1 MEKRRPTDLEGKQVS
16 LHTDSFYHLLPG
28 TSGEQFCRGTA
39 CFVARHLKPDRW
51 LAALSPEQRVYCL
64 GNCFAAPASS
74 SDIVRPRMKILSR
87 EPIVLGPII
96 DGPISSVSAS
106 AARGGY
112 RALEKALSRPP
123 AELISA
129 VELSGLRGRG
139 GAGFP
144 TGKKWRAVAE
154 QNGSTKFV
162 IANADE
168 GDPGAYIDR
177 FLLEDDPHRLIEA
190 MAIAGFAVGAA
201 KGYIYL
207 RKEYPKARV
216 ALQQALLE
224 ARRESF
230 LGEGIVHSDFSFDVE
245 LVVGQGSYVCGEETA
260 LLNSIEGRRPEVR
273 LRPPYP
279 SESGLFG
286 KPSLINNVE
295 TLANIP
301 WIVRNGGE
309 AFRRLGFSNSR
320 GSKVLSLNSLF
331 RAPGLYE
338 VDFGIT
344 IRQIV
349 EDLGGG
355 LKAGT
360 VKGVIIGGPLAGII
374 PPHLFDT
381 PLGFE
386 ELAGIGASVGHGG
399 VIAFDEFTSIA
410 ELVHHVFDF
419 GAYESCGKCTPCR
432 LGSRWIERLFQ
443 QILETGRVP
452 AHKKKECGEIA
463 SALAMTSLCGL
474 GTGLA
479 DFAQSAL
486 RHYAKELESC
496 FS

>member
-1 MEKRRPTDLEGKQVS
+1 MLATVKRMTGKRS
-16 LHTDSFYHLLPG
+16 FEHIDSFYHLARRDEA
-28 TSGEQFCRGTA
+28 EQFCHGTA
-39 CFVARHLKPDRW
+39 CFVARHQNPGRW
-51 LAALSPEQRVYCL
+51 TAAVSQEQHLYCL
-64 GNCFAAPASS
+64 GNCFGSPAST
-74 SDIVRPRMKILSR
+74 SDVGRPRMRIHSR

-96 DGPISSVSAS
+96 EGPVSSLA
-106 AARGGY
+106 AAIARGGY
-112 RALEKALSRPP
+112 RALEQALGVPRP
-123 AELISA
+123 ELVRA
-129 VELSGLRGRG
+129 VELSALRGRG

-154 QNGSTKFV
+154 QKGPEKFV
-162 IANADE
+162 VANADE

-190 MAIAGFAVGAA
+190 MAIAGYAVGAA

-207 RKEYPKARV
+207 RKEYPRAR
-216 ALQQALLE
+216 ATLDQALVE
-224 ARRESF
+224 ARREGF
-230 LGEGIVHSDFSFDVE
+230 LGQRIFHRDFTFDVE
-245 LVVGQGSYVCGEETA
+245 LIVGQGSYVCGEETA

-279 SESGLFG
+279 SESGLFRR
-286 KPSLINNVE
+286 PTLINNVE

-320 GSKVLSLNSLF
+320 GTKVLSLNSLF
-331 RAPGLYE
+331 HAPGLYE

-349 EDLGGG
+349 EDIGGG
-355 LKAGT
+355 LKSGAL
-360 VKGVIIGGPLAGII
+360 KGLIIGGPLAGII

-399 VIAFDEFTSIA
+399 VIAFDEHTSIA
-410 ELVHHVFDF
+410 ELVYHVFEF
-419 GAYESCGKCTPCR
+419 GAFESCGKCTPCR
-432 LGSRWIERLFQ
+432 LGSRQVERLFQ
-443 QILETGRVP
+443 RILEIGHVAVRE
-452 AHKKKECGEIA
+452 KKECMEIV

-479 DFAQSAL
+479 EFARSAL
-486 RHYAKELESC
+486 RHYAEELETC

>member
-1 MEKRRPTDLEGKQVS
+1 MVKRMKEKQDSG
-16 LHTDSFYHLLPG
+16 HIDSFYHLARTG
-28 TSGEQFCRGTA
+28 DVEQFCQGTA
-39 CFVARHLKPDRW
+39 CFVSRHLNPRRW
-51 LAALSPEQRVYCL
+51 SSAVSGQERVYCL

-74 SDIVRPRMKILSR
+74 KDVARPQIRGLSR

-96 DGPISSVSAS
+96 DGPISSLDAS
-106 AARGGY
+106 TARGGY
-112 RALEKALSRPP
+112 SALEKALAQTR
-123 AELISA
+123 ADLLHA
-129 VELSGLRGRG
+129 VELSDLRGRG

-154 QNGSTKFV
+154 HKGAEKFV
-162 IANADE
+162 VANADE

-190 MAIAGFAVGAA
+190 MAIAGYAVGAP

-207 RKEYPKARV
+207 RKEYSQARV
-216 ALQQALLE
+216 AVEQALVE
-224 ARRESF
+224 ARREGF
-230 LGEGIVHSDFSFDVE
+230 LGEQIVQGEFSFDVE
-245 LVVGQGSYVCGEETA
+245 LVIGQGSYVCGEETA

-286 KPSLINNVE
+286 KPTLINNVE
-295 TLANIP
+295 TLSNIP

-309 AFRRLGFSNSR
+309 AFRRLGFSKSR

-349 EDLGGG
+349 EGLGGG
-355 LKAGT
+355 LKSGN

-386 ELAGIGASVGHGG
+386 ELATIGASVGHGG
-399 VIAFDEFTSIA
+399 VIAFDEHTSIA

-432 LGSRWIERLFQ
+432 RGSRRIERLFQ
-443 QILETGRVP
+443 QIVETGHVS
-452 AHKKKECGEIA
+452 AHERKECVEIV
-463 SALAMTSLCGL
+463 SALKMTSLCGL

-479 DFAQSAL
+479 EFARSAL
-486 RHYAKELESC
+486 RYYAEELKPC

>member
-1 MEKRRPTDLEGKQVS
+1 
-16 LHTDSFYHLLPG
+16 
-28 TSGEQFCRGTA
+28 
-39 CFVARHLKPDRW
+39 
-51 LAALSPEQRVYCL
+51 
-64 GNCFAAPASS
+64 
-74 SDIVRPRMKILSR
+74 MKILSR

-96 DGPISSVSAS
+96 DGPISSLSAS

-112 RALEKALSRPP
+112 RALEEALSRSRG
-123 AELISA
+123 ELVTA
-129 VELSGLRGRG
+129 VEHSGLCGRG

-154 QNGSTKFV
+154 QKGPEKFV

-201 KGYIYL
+201 RGYIYL
-207 RKEYPKARV
+207 RKEYPRARG
-216 ALQQALLE
+216 ALEQALLE
-224 ARRESF
+224 ARREGL
-230 LGEGIVHSDFSFDVE
+230 LGEQIFHRDFSFDVE
-245 LVVGQGSYVCGEETA
+245 LVIGQGSYVCGEETA
-260 LLNSIEGRRPEVR
+260 LLNSVEGRRPEVR

-279 SESGLFG
+279 SEAGLFG

-331 RAPGLYE
+331 HAPGLYE

-360 VKGVIIGGPLAGII
+360 LKGVIIGGPLAGII
-374 PPHLFDT
+374 PRHLFDT

-386 ELAGIGASVGHGG
+386 ELARIGASVGHGG
-399 VIAFDEFTSIA
+399 VIAFDEHTSIA

-443 QILETGRVP
+443 QILETGRVST
-452 AHKKKECGEIA
+452 HERKECDEVV

-479 DFAQSAL
+479 DFARSAL
-486 RHYAKELESC
+486 RHYAEELKPC

>member
-1 MEKRRPTDLEGKQVS
+1 MRRKQDS
-16 LHTDSFYHLLPG
+16 EPIDSFYHLARVG
-28 TSGEQFCRGTA
+28 EGEQLCRGTA
-39 CFVARHLKPDRW
+39 CFVARHLNPDHW
-51 LAALSPEQRVYCL
+51 SAVVSQEQRVYCL

-74 SDIVRPRMKILSR
+74 RDVGRPRMRILSR
-87 EPIVLGPII
+87 EPVVLGPIV
-96 DGPISSVSAS
+96 DGPISSLAEST
-106 AARGGY
+106 ARGGY
-112 RALEKALSRPP
+112 RALDQALGRPR
-123 AELISA
+123 AELVNAI
-129 VELSGLRGRG
+129 ELSGLRGRG

-154 QNGSTKFV
+154 QKGSEKFV
-162 IANADE
+162 VANADE

-190 MAIAGFAVGAA
+190 MAIAGYAVGAA

-207 RKEYPKARV
+207 RKEYPCART
-216 ALQQALLE
+216 ALEQALVE
-224 ARRESF
+224 VRRDGF
-230 LGEGIVHSDFSFDVE
+230 LGAQIVHRDFSFDVE
-245 LVVGQGSYVCGEETA
+245 LVIGQGSYVCGEETA
-260 LLNSIEGRRPEVR
+260 LLNSIEGHRPEVR

-286 KPSLINNVE
+286 KPTLINNVE
-295 TLANIP
+295 TLASIP

-320 GSKVLSLNSLF
+320 GTKVLSLNSLF

-338 VDFGIT
+338 VEFGAT
-344 IRQIV
+344 IRDIV

-355 LKAGT
+355 LKTGT
-360 VKGVIIGGPLAGII
+360 LKGVIVGGPLAGII
-374 PPHLFDT
+374 PPQLIDT

-386 ELAGIGASVGHGG
+386 ELARIGASVGHGG
-399 VIAFDEFTSIA
+399 VIAFDEHTSIA

-432 LGSRWIERLFQ
+432 LGSRRIERMFQ
-443 QILETGRVP
+443 QVVETGRVP
-452 AHKKKECGEIA
+452 AREKKECTEVL
-463 SALAMTSLCGL
+463 SALEMTSLCGL

-479 DFAQSAL
+479 EFAQSAL
-486 RHYAKELESC
+486 RHYAEELETC